1 MVKLSKANKMPCR
14 SWSLQALETCPAA
27 RDDKGDI
34 VPACKGC
41 YALAGNYH
49 FKNVK
54 ASRAYNKK
62 DWQRDDWVNDMVAEL
77 DNDRYFRWFDSGDMY
92 HIKLAEKIYEVC
104 KRTPWIKHWIP
115 TRMYKEKFKKFHAVL
130 EKFNELNNVIVRYSS
145 DSINGEIVQ
154 GAKYSSTI
162 ITEEQ
167 IKDSQNVC
175 YAFENNG
182 KCGTCRVCWDKSIS
196 VVSYVG
202 HGQSMKKQQRDL
214 IKTLAI

>member
-14 SWSLQALETCPAA
+14 SWSLQALETCPSA
-27 RDDKGDI
+27 RDDNGDI

-115 TRMYKEKFKKFHAVL
+115 TRMYKEKFKKFHAIL

-167 IKDSQNVC
+167 IKDSKNVC
-175 YAFENNG
+175 YAFKNNG

-202 HGQSMKKQQRDL
+202 HGQTMKKQQRDL